1 MIALNDGHVAV
12 ADAPRTRRV
21 TRKTA
26 DQSPKNPP
34 ARVAKSK
41 DASKSKVSFYLDA
54 QTAEKL
60 AVAAIIRGS
69 DQSDVANA
77 ILAAALS
84 SVTFYDRSTTRTPGE
99 PLTVEKIGDPAG
111 SE

>member
-1 MIALNDGHVAV
+1 VIALNDGHVAV
-12 ADAPRTRRV
+12 ADPPRTRRV

-26 DQSPKNPP
+26 DQSPKSQP

-41 DASKSKVSFYLDA
+41 DASKTKCSFYLDA
-54 QTAEKL
+54 ATAEKL
-60 AVAAIIRGS
+60 GVAAIIRRA
-69 DQSDVANA
+69 DQSDVVNE
-77 ILAAALS
+77 ILSRALS
-84 SVTFYDRSTTRTPGE
+84 SIAYYDRSATRTPGE